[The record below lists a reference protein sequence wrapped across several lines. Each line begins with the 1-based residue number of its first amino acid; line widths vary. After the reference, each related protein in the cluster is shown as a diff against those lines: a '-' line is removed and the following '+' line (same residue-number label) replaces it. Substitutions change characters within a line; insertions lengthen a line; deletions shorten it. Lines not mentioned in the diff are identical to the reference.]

1 MTEPAAL
8 PPEAMVGMSNP
19 AQIMDEPIE
28 RIGSWWVYAAF
39 WRGRRQLLW
48 EYAPAG
54 VTTRG
59 SDGLIAPHDG
69 GGTWWLP
76 MLQRVE
82 QLGAALK
89 RQAGHPAFKAQAVTH
104 VERAGGT
111 LVFLCDGTSAGES
124 LAAVMQRADK
134 AGPWAPESVRE
145 LALQLADAMTAAH
158 DADLL
163 HLDIAP
169 ATLMQVGD
177 QIVLRGFRA
186 DERSLMR
193 PAGGKAPFVRPPY
206 SAIELYDDTG
216 RASLS
221 PATDI
226 HAASALLYRLVTG
239 ADVPGWTSGKSRRPD
254 APGYAPA
261 FLDAIERGLSTDP
274 TQAFLSVAEWRAAMA
289 PVVASEPAADGPPRW
304 LPAAVLVALLL
315 LGGSYGWQQGW
326 FKPAAPS
333 PAVAVLPTADPEPA
347 DVAGAT
353 DVLQVAPAAAPAEP
367 VTSVTDQP
375 STPEPGPAPVVQ
387 PSKLEADKVEPRG
400 KVAEK
405 PEKKTKQKVR
415 PDVPPPPPPKE
426 RLVRPCETG
435 NHGVPRC

>member
-1 MTEPAAL
+1 
-8 PPEAMVGMSNP
+8 
-19 AQIMDEPIE
+19 MDEPIE
-28 RIGSWWVYAAF
+28 RVGSWWVYATF
-39 WRGRRQLLW
+39 WRGRRRQLW

-54 VTTRG
+54 VATRG
-59 SDGLIAPHDG
+59 IDGNIVPNEG

-89 RQAGHPAFKAQAVTH
+89 RQASNPAFKAQTVTH

-111 LVFLCDGTSAGES
+111 LVFICDGTSVGES
-124 LAAVMQRADK
+124 LAAAMQRADQR
-134 AGPWAPESVRE
+134 GPWAPEAVRD
-145 LALQLADAMTAAH
+145 LAMRLADAMTAAH

-193 PAGGKAPFVRPPY
+193 PAGGKMPFVRPPY

-226 HAASALLYRLVTG
+226 HGASAFLYRLVTG
-239 ADVPGWTSGKSRRPD
+239 TDVPGWTSGKSRRPE

-261 FLDAIERGLSTDP
+261 FLNAIERGLSTDP
-274 TQAFLSVAEWRAAMA
+274 SQAFLSVAEWRAAMG
-289 PVVASEPAADGPPRW
+289 PVVASEPAPDGPPRW

-315 LGGSYGWQQGW
+315 LGGSYGLKQGW
-326 FKPAAPS
+326 FNQADP
-333 PAVAVLPTADPEPA
+333 PAVEAGEPPA
-347 DVAGAT
+347 DTVTANPAGPT
-353 DVLQVAPAAAPAEP
+353 DASEVAPAESPA
-367 VTSVTDQP
+367 S
-375 STPEPGPAPVVQ
+375 A
-387 PSKLEADKVEPRG
+387 EAG
-400 KVAEK
+400 
-405 PEKKTKQKVR
+405 
-415 PDVPPPPPPKE
+415 
-426 RLVRPCETG
+426 G
-435 NHGVPRC
+435 